1 MTSAHALSGF
11 SNEALLAETVRLA
24 GRERAATAELIAALA
39 EVDARR
45 LYLGEGCSSM
55 FAYCTRVLRL
65 SEHAAYGRIEAAR
78 AARRFPVVLE
88 WLADGS
94 LTLTS
99 LGLLTRSLTP
109 DNHSA
114 VLKAAR
120 HKSTR
125 EVEHQAAALRPQP
138 AVVSSVRKLPQSQ
151 VVSMLEASTQPPTV
165 ESAPRDRVVI
175 TPPSAPV
182 GSRRPVV
189 KPLAPEQYKVQF
201 TVGGATHDKLR
212 RAQELLRH
220 AVPNGDPAAI
230 FDRALTLLIEQLE
243 RKTLAAAQRPRGDSV
258 TRSKSRYVPASVRR
272 AVWARDDGRCA
283 FVGAQGRC
291 EERGFLELHHVIPYA
306 SGGTTDTANLQIRCR
321 AHNAYEAELLFGRRG
336 PSIVRERRPV
346 FG

>member
-1 MTSAHALSGF
+1 
-11 SNEALLAETVRLA
+11 
-24 GRERAATAELIAALA
+24 
-39 EVDARR
+39 
-45 LYLGEGCSSM
+45 
-55 FAYCTRVLRL
+55 
-65 SEHAAYGRIEAAR
+65 
-78 AARRFPVVLE
+78 
-88 WLADGS
+88 
-94 LTLTS
+94 
-99 LGLLTRSLTP
+99 
-109 DNHSA
+109 
-114 VLKAAR
+114 
-120 HKSTR
+120 
-125 EVEHQAAALRPQP
+125 
-138 AVVSSVRKLPQSQ
+138 
-151 VVSMLEASTQPPTV
+151 
-165 ESAPRDRVVI
+165 
-175 TPPSAPV
+175 
-182 GSRRPVV
+182 V

-243 RKTLAAAQRPRGDSV
+243 RKKLAAAQRPRGDSV

-321 AHNAYEAELLFGRRG
+321 AHNAYEAELFFGRRG